1 MNEEEWNQ
9 QSCTLHNGF
18 ITYLQQKQAA
28 GIINITA
35 PGSTQV
41 FKFEL
46 KKLHYCLPHLKF
58 YILVE
63 FSLFLDECILFEST
77 LFVSG
82 RSVYINRYNITL
94 YT

>member
-1 MNEEEWNQ
+1 MFNTYLYFLKIGLNNCLNLYQIEDECCVLIAVPIGMSEEEWSQ

-41 FKFEL
+41 FKL
-46 KKLHYCLPHLKF
+46 
-58 YILVE
+58 IL
-63 FSLFLDECILFEST
+63 
-77 LFVSG
+77 
-82 RSVYINRYNITL
+82 RNY
-94 YT
+94 

>member
-1 MNEEEWNQ
+1 VLVAVPIGMSEEEWNH
-9 QSCTLHNGF
+9 QSTTLHNGF

-41 FKFEL
+41 FIFQL
-46 KKLHYCLPHLKF
+46 KLYKN
-58 YILVE
+58 YI
-63 FSLFLDECILFEST
+63 I
-77 LFVSG
+77 
-82 RSVYINRYNITL
+82 IL

>member
-41 FKFEL
+41 FNYF
-46 KKLHYCLPHLKF
+46 
-58 YILVE
+58 
-63 FSLFLDECILFEST
+63 
-77 LFVSG
+77 
-82 RSVYINRYNITL
+82 INVLMIG
-94 YT
+94 

>member
-1 MNEEEWNQ
+1 MSEEEWNQ

-41 FKFEL
+41 FI
-46 KKLHYCLPHLKF
+46 Y
-58 YILVE
+58 YINI
-63 FSLFLDECILFEST
+63 FMDCILI
-77 LFVSG
+77 FV
-82 RSVYINRYNITL
+82 YLIF
-94 YT
+94 

>member
-1 MNEEEWNQ
+1 MLIAVPIGMSEEEWNQ

-41 FKFEL
+41 FK
-46 KKLHYCLPHLKF
+46 
-58 YILVE
+58 I
-63 FSLFLDECILFEST
+63 
-77 LFVSG
+77 
-82 RSVYINRYNITL
+82 
-94 YT
+94 

>member
-1 MNEEEWNQ
+1 MLIAVPIGMSEEEWTQ

-41 FKFEL
+41 YFKLYKLTINLFYLFRLHMITLVYTYNTFEL
-46 KKLHYCLPHLKF
+46 K
-58 YILVE
+58 
-63 FSLFLDECILFEST
+63 LFL
-77 LFVSG
+77 
-82 RSVYINRYNITL
+82 RPYNTVI
-94 YT
+94 Y

>member
-1 MNEEEWNQ
+1 VLIAVPIGMSEEEWNQ

-41 FKFEL
+41 FKFLNNYKNE
-46 KKLHYCLPHLKF
+46 Y
-58 YILVE
+58 
-63 FSLFLDECILFEST
+63 
-77 LFVSG
+77 
-82 RSVYINRYNITL
+82 
-94 YT
+94 

>member
-1 MNEEEWNQ
+1 MLIAVPIGMSEEEWNQ

-41 FKFEL
+41 FKFFIYIKVINNINIIIKNLIIFHTKYFCFSEC
-46 KKLHYCLPHLKF
+46 LHSAYVPAM
-58 YILVE
+58 
-63 FSLFLDECILFEST
+63 
-77 LFVSG
+77 
-82 RSVYINRYNITL
+82 
-94 YT
+94 

>member
-1 MNEEEWNQ
+1 MIINFKLISTFQIEDECCVLIAVPIGMSEEEWTQ

-41 FKFEL
+41 YFLFFFNFKNL
-46 KKLHYCLPHLKF
+46 LPNYF
-58 YILVE
+58 IY
-63 FSLFLDECILFEST
+63 SL
-77 LFVSG
+77 
-82 RSVYINRYNITL
+82 NI
-94 YT
+94 